1 LYIVY
6 VIIIHM
12 LRILGGKYVLPV
24 IQIGK
29 IQIATYGLMIML
41 GFICAVLVGIVIGK
55 SKRLKSE
62 DVLFA
67 FFYGIVGVVVGG
79 KVLYILVSLPDL
91 IQYRELIFRSKE
103 TLISIL
109 QGGFVFYGGL
119 LGGLYGIYRY
129 CRRYNISLSNMFY
142 AVIPTIPL
150 LHGIGRLG
158 CFAAGC
164 CYGIEHHGIFQV
176 TFSHSPVAPNL
187 VPLFPVQLVESIV
200 NFLIFI
206 LLCYLVVKGKE
217 TTELALSYGICYGVM
232 RFVLEFFRGDQLRG
246 ILFGLSTSQ
255 WISLI
260 LILVASYINIRRKNF
275 LKNI

>member
-1 LYIVY
+1 MDYG
-6 VIIIHM
+6 IIIHM
-12 LRILGGKYVLPV
+12 LRISGGKYVLPV

-41 GFICAVLVGIVIGK
+41 GFICAVLVGIKIGK
-55 SKRLKSE
+55 RKQLKTE

-67 FFYGIVGVVVGG
+67 FLYGIVGVVIGG
-79 KVLYILVSLPDL
+79 KLLYILVSLPDL
-91 IQYRELIFRSKE
+91 IQYRELIFRNKE
-103 TLISIL
+103 SFISVL

-119 LGGLYGIYRY
+119 LGGCYGIFRY
-129 CRRYNISLSNMFY
+129 CRRYGISLSDMFY
-142 AVIPTIPL
+142 AVIPGIPL
-150 LHGIGRLG
+150 LHGIGRVG

-164 CYGIEHHGIFQV
+164 CYGIEYQGIFHV

-187 VPLFPVQLVESIV
+187 VPLFPVQLLESMI
-200 NFLIFI
+200 NFLIFL
-206 LLCYLVVKGKE
+206 LLCYLVLKGKK
-217 TTELALSYGICYGVM
+217 TMELALTYTICYGIM

-246 ILFGLSTSQ
+246 IVFGLSTSQ

-260 LILVASYINIRRKNF
+260 LVIVASYIIIRRKNF